1 MSIMTSTSSVYTFP
15 IHNRLQT
22 KNTHKLHSSP
32 SSWLCYGE
40 VFKESRGLFTLCG
53 DFQMGIINIRLHIS
67 QYHIGTPQLALKL
80 FTSCLISPAYNCSTF
95 RFQCF
100 QTRNQSPWNDLT
112 SKYNVSNCKDIISIQ
127 LFFFRE
133 SLRCTGNE
141 AKVSSVWSL
150 TINLFFF
157 FEKI

>member
-1 MSIMTSTSSVYTFP
+1 MTSTSSVYTFP

-67 QYHIGTPQLALKL
+67 QYHIRTPQLALKL
-80 FTSCLISPAYNCSTF
+80 FTSRLISLTTCLQLQHLQIPMLSDSVTDLLEMTKPQSTMSVIARISF
-95 RFQCF
+95 LFSCF
-100 QTRNQSPWNDLT
+100 S
-112 SKYNVSNCKDIISIQ
+112 
-127 LFFFRE
+127 FE
-133 SLRCTGNE
+133 SL
-141 AKVSSVWSL
+141 
-150 TINLFFF
+150 
-157 FEKI
+157 

>member
-1 MSIMTSTSSVYTFP
+1 MTSTSSVYTFP

-80 FTSCLISPAYNCSTF
+80 FTSRLISLTTCLQLQHLQIPMLSDSVTDLLEMTKPQSTMSVIARISF
-95 RFQCF
+95 LFSCF
-100 QTRNQSPWNDLT
+100 P
-112 SKYNVSNCKDIISIQ
+112 
-127 LFFFRE
+127 FE
-133 SLRCTGNE
+133 SL
-141 AKVSSVWSL
+141 
-150 TINLFFF
+150 
-157 FEKI
+157 

>member
-1 MSIMTSTSSVYTFP
+1 MTSTSSVYTFP

-80 FTSCLISPAYNCSTF
+80 FTSRLISLTTCLQLQHLQIPMLSDSVTDLLEMTKPQSTMSVIARISF
-95 RFQCF
+95 LFSCF
-100 QTRNQSPWNDLT
+100 SL
-112 SKYNVSNCKDIISIQ
+112 I
-127 LFFFRE
+127 E
-133 SLRCTGNE
+133 SL
-141 AKVSSVWSL
+141 
-150 TINLFFF
+150 
-157 FEKI
+157 

>member
-1 MSIMTSTSSVYTFP
+1 MTSTSSVYTFP

-80 FTSCLISPAYNCSTF
+80 FTSCLISLTLPTTAAPSDSNAFRLVTDLLEMTKPQSTMSVIARISF
-95 RFQCF
+95 LFSCF
-100 QTRNQSPWNDLT
+100 S
-112 SKYNVSNCKDIISIQ
+112 
-127 LFFFRE
+127 FE
-133 SLRCTGNE
+133 SL
-141 AKVSSVWSL
+141 
-150 TINLFFF
+150 
-157 FEKI
+157 

>member
-1 MSIMTSTSSVYTFP
+1 MTSTSSVYTFP

-80 FTSCLISPAYNCSTF
+80 FTSRLISLTTCLQLQHLQIPMLSDSVTDLLEMTKPQSTMSVIARISF
-95 RFQCF
+95 LFSCF
-100 QTRNQSPWNDLT
+100 S
-112 SKYNVSNCKDIISIQ
+112 
-127 LFFFRE
+127 FE
-133 SLRCTGNE
+133 SL
-141 AKVSSVWSL
+141 
-150 TINLFFF
+150 
-157 FEKI
+157 

>member
-1 MSIMTSTSSVYTFP
+1 MTSTSSVYTFP

-22 KNTHKLHSSP
+22 KNTHKLHSFP

-80 FTSCLISPAYNCSTF
+80 FTSCLISLTTCLQLQAPSDSNAFRLVTDLLEMTKPQSTMSVIARISF
-95 RFQCF
+95 LFSCF
-100 QTRNQSPWNDLT
+100 S
-112 SKYNVSNCKDIISIQ
+112 
-127 LFFFRE
+127 FE
-133 SLRCTGNE
+133 SL
-141 AKVSSVWSL
+141 
-150 TINLFFF
+150 
-157 FEKI
+157 

>member
-1 MSIMTSTSSVYTFP
+1 MTSTSSVYTFP

-22 KNTHKLHSSP
+22 KNTHKFHSSP

-80 FTSCLISPAYNCSTF
+80 FTSCLISLTTCLQLQHLQIPMLSDSVTDLLEMTKPQSTMSVIARISF
-95 RFQCF
+95 LFSCF
-100 QTRNQSPWNDLT
+100 SL
-112 SKYNVSNCKDIISIQ
+112 I
-127 LFFFRE
+127 E
-133 SLRCTGNE
+133 SL
-141 AKVSSVWSL
+141 
-150 TINLFFF
+150 
-157 FEKI
+157 

>member
-1 MSIMTSTSSVYTFP
+1 MMKSGFLGFSLLFTMATLKCTWLYFLLQNCKIIAILQLLWGIPLASYFQLLMSIMTSTSSVYTFP

-40 VFKESRGLFTLCG
+40 EFKESRGLFTLCG

-80 FTSCLISPAYNCSTF
+80 FTSCLIS
-95 RFQCF
+95 
-100 QTRNQSPWNDLT
+100 LT
-112 SKYNVSNCKDIISIQ
+112 TCLQ
-127 LFFFRE
+127 LQHLQIPML
-133 SLRCTGNE
+133 SD
-141 AKVSSVWSL
+141 S
-150 TINLFFF
+150 
-157 FEKI
+157 

>member
-1 MSIMTSTSSVYTFP
+1 MTSTSSVYTFP

-80 FTSCLISPAYNCSTF
+80 FTSRLISLTTCLQLQHLQIPVTDLLKMTKPQSTMSVIARISF
-95 RFQCF
+95 LFSCF
-100 QTRNQSPWNDLT
+100 S
-112 SKYNVSNCKDIISIQ
+112 
-127 LFFFRE
+127 FE
-133 SLRCTGNE
+133 SL
-141 AKVSSVWSL
+141 
-150 TINLFFF
+150 
-157 FEKI
+157 

>member
-1 MSIMTSTSSVYTFP
+1 MMKSGFLGFSLLFTMATLKCTWLYFFYFRTARLQPFCSNSGGFLQPVIFSLLMSIMTSTSSVYTFP

-80 FTSCLISPAYNCSTF
+80 FTSRLIS
-95 RFQCF
+95 
-100 QTRNQSPWNDLT
+100 LT
-112 SKYNVSNCKDIISIQ
+112 TCLQ
-127 LFFFRE
+127 LQHLQIPML
-133 SLRCTGNE
+133 SD
-141 AKVSSVWSL
+141 S
-150 TINLFFF
+150 
-157 FEKI
+157 

>member
-80 FTSCLISPAYNCSTF
+80 FTSRLISLTTCLQLQHLQIPMLSDSVTDLLEMTKPQSTMSVIA
-95 RFQCF
+95 R
-100 QTRNQSPWNDLT
+100 
-112 SKYNVSNCKDIISIQ
+112 ISF
-127 LFFFRE
+127 LFSWFSFE
-133 SLRCTGNE
+133 SL
-141 AKVSSVWSL
+141 
-150 TINLFFF
+150 
-157 FEKI
+157 

>member
-1 MSIMTSTSSVYTFP
+1 MMKSGFLGFSLLFTMSTLKCTWLYFLLQNCKIIAILQLLWGIPLASYFQLLMSIMTSTSSVYTFP

-80 FTSCLISPAYNCSTF
+80 FTSRLIS
-95 RFQCF
+95 
-100 QTRNQSPWNDLT
+100 LT
-112 SKYNVSNCKDIISIQ
+112 TCLQ
-127 LFFFRE
+127 LQHLQIPML
-133 SLRCTGNE
+133 SD
-141 AKVSSVWSL
+141 S
-150 TINLFFF
+150 
-157 FEKI
+157 